1 MSSYKK
7 NSITLIGSVALGTG
21 VMIGAGIFA
30 LIGQVA
36 QLSGQYVIIAFILGA
51 TVAGFSAYSYICLS
65 NAFPSA
71 GGIAMYLKKAYGK
84 STITASAALLMVLS
98 MVINESLV
106 ARTFGSYIHRLFDN
120 FLPQESIII
129 LGVILVVFAFIINN
143 VSNKSIQNVASL
155 TSAIKIIG
163 ITIFSIVA
171 LMASS
176 FEFDKLLPQASNA
189 NPASPL
195 GFIAS
200 ISLCILAYKGFTTI
214 TNSGSEIKN
223 PHKNVGRSIM
233 ISIVICTLLY
243 ALVILAVTNS
253 LTIDQLIEA
262 KDYALAEAA
271 EPALG
276 QLGVIFTVIIAI
288 VATVSGIIG
297 SVFAVSR
304 MSAMLVDMDMIPF
317 YSFRKN
323 QRTQKN
329 TLIYISGIS
338 LFLTLFF
345 DLSRIASLGAIVY
358 ILMDIIIHVGLIQKL
373 KDQVSFKP
381 LIVYSAIVLDVIVL
395 IAFVVYKLMY
405 DPFIVIVS
413 LVSILVIFA
422 MEKLYLRNKNSDT
435 SDTD

>member
-7 NSITLIGSVALGTG
+7 NSITLVGSVALGTG

-30 LIGQVA
+30 LVGQVT
-36 QLSGQYVIIAFILGA
+36 QLSGQYVIIAFMLGA
-51 TVAGFSAYSYICLS
+51 TVSGFSAYSYVCLS

-106 ARTFGSYIHRLFDN
+106 ARTFGSYIHRLFND
-120 FLPQESIII
+120 FLPQESIVF
-129 LGVILVVFAFIINN
+129 LGVFLVIFAFVINN
-143 VSNKSIQNVASL
+143 VSNKSIQKVASL
-155 TSAIKIIG
+155 TSAIKILG
-163 ITIFSIVA
+163 IVIFSVIA
-171 LMASS
+171 LMAST
-176 FEFDKLLPQASNA
+176 FEFDKLLPQASSA
-189 NPASPL
+189 NPASLL
-195 GFIAS
+195 GFVAS

-214 TNSGSEIKN
+214 TNSGAEIKH

-233 ISIVICTLLY
+233 ISIMICTLLY

-253 LTIDQLIEA
+253 LTIDQLIKA

-276 QLGVIFTVIIAI
+276 QIGVIFTVIIAI

-317 YSFRKN
+317 YSLRKN

-358 ILMDIIIHVGLIQKL
+358 ILMDIIIHVGLIQRL

-381 LIVYSAIVLDVIVL
+381 LIVYSAIVLDAIIL
-395 IAFVVYKLMY
+395 IAFIVYKLMY

-413 LVSILVIFA
+413 LVSIIIVFA
-422 MEKLYLRNKNSDT
+422 MEKFYLRNSENDASEMN
-435 SDTD
+435 